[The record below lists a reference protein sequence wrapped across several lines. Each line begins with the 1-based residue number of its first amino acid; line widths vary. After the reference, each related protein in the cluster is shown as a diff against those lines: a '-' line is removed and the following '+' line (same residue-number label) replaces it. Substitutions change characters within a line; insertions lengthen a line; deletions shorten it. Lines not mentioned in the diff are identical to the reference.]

1 MDRARADYPTR
12 KIFVFSTLTLFTA
25 GLSFSLRASII
36 GALEAQVLSG
46 IDPAHSG
53 ELAGQLLGIAFL
65 GFASTLFLGSV
76 FLDALGQGRSLL
88 IAAGAFVVGT
98 TVTIAAPQ
106 LAEGAGVYDLLWLG
120 FLLSGFGWGFMEAAV
135 NPLVA
140 ALYPEDKTKRLNLVH
155 AWWPAGIIAG
165 GLIELGLGALGLGW
179 QARFGMILIP
189 ATVAISLYFGTR
201 FPRTERASAGVTVA
215 GMFREIP
222 RQPMF
227 LVWWLCMFLTAG
239 SELAPGQWIDLTLTR
254 TVGMRGIWL
263 LIYVS
268 GMMFVLRHFAG
279 PIAQRIS
286 PVGMLW
292 ASAVLASLG
301 LLALARVDS
310 PVTAIGAA
318 TIWGLGVCFMW
329 PTMLANVSERYPRGG
344 ELFLGLMG
352 VAGAL
357 AINFVL
363 PRLGAIF
370 DRAKRESAGGE
381 EAFAALS
388 GEPLQ
393 EVLRSAAGTSFQT
406 LAILPAILIGI
417 FAILALL
424 DRARG
429 YQPERLD

>member
-1 MDRARADYPTR
+1 MNQSRADYPTR

-36 GALEAQVLSG
+36 GTLEAQYLAS

-53 ELAGQLLGIAFL
+53 EMAGQLLGIAFL
-65 GFASTLFLGSV
+65 GFASTLFLASV
-76 FLDALGQGRSLL
+76 FLDAIGQGRSLL
-88 IAAGAFVVGT
+88 IAASAFVVGT
-98 TVTIAAPQ
+98 TMTLAAPA
-106 LAEGAGVYDLLWLG
+106 LAEGPGVYDLLWLG
-120 FLLSGFGWGFMEAAV
+120 FLLSGLGWGFMEAAV

-140 ALYPEDKTKRLNLVH
+140 ALYPEDKTNRLNIVH

-165 GLIELGLGALGLGW
+165 GLIELGLGALGIGW
-179 QARFGMILIP
+179 QARFGMILLP
-189 ATVAISLYFGTR
+189 ATVAITLYFGTR
-201 FPRTERASAGVTVA
+201 FPRTERAAAGVSMA
-215 GMFREIP
+215 DMFREIP
-222 RQPMF
+222 RKPMF
-227 LVWWLCMFLTAG
+227 LVWWVCMFLTAS

-279 PIAQRIS
+279 PIAHRIS
-286 PVGMLW
+286 NVGMLW
-292 ASAVLASLG
+292 GSAVLASLG

-310 PVTAIGAA
+310 PTMAIGAA
-318 TIWGLGVCFMW
+318 TVWGLGVCFMW

-344 ELFLGLMG
+344 ELFVGLMG

-363 PRLGAIF
+363 PQLGAIF
-370 DRAKRESAGGE
+370 DRAKIEVAGGP

-388 GEPLQ
+388 GQPLQ

-406 LAILPAILIGI
+406 LAILPAILIVV
-417 FAILALL
+417 FAALALV

-429 YQPERLD
+429 YQPERLN